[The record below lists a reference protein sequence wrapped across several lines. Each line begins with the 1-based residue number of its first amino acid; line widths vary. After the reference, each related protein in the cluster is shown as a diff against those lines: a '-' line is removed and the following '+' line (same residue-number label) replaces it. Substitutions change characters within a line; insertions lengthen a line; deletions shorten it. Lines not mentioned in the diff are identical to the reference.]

1 MVPEKGRETVVVVV
15 VVVWFSVINTV
26 IIKMRDLLLRTM

>member
-1 MVPEKGRETVVVVV
+1 MVPEKGRETVVVV

-26 IIKMRDLLLRTM
+26 IIKMRDLLLRTR